1 MHISIIRVVFP
12 LFLDTFLSMSV
23 QTVPEFRPT
32 LAHFVNIRSLAVGFD
47 FQKRLSQQKIK
58 ATPRR
63 CLLSPSS
70 YSSCRVALFP
80 PLRSSLP
87 CFLTLFLGVTAA
99 IYAVTRHSLFFAPLA
114 ITFPPRAQYFAHAL
128 SLPLPLSFP
137 SRDALPPPPH
147 VPRRRRRR
155 RLALSSKSSVH
166 CMTGIDAAAIAAAA
180 ASIAVSNHGS
190 KEGKATRLD
199 GPLGECACEQRRLA
213 DWDGCKNL
221 GSLSLPWLSHS
232 FDRRIRIFLSW
243 NIKFGHTH
251 CEKIS

>member
-1 MHISIIRVVFP
+1 MQQFCWHVCMHISIIRVVFP

-32 LAHFVNIRSLAVGFD
+32 LAHFVNIRSLEVGFD

-99 IYAVTRHSLFFAPLA
+99 IYAVTRRSLFFAPLA

-137 SRDALPPPPH
+137 SRDALPPPS
-147 VPRRRRRR
+147 PRAPPPPPPPRSILQILCALHDRNRRRRHCRRRR
-155 RLALSSKSSVH
+155 RLH
-166 CMTGIDAAAIAAAA
+166 C
-180 ASIAVSNHGS
+180 
-190 KEGKATRLD
+190 GK
-199 GPLGECACEQRRLA
+199 
-213 DWDGCKNL
+213 
-221 GSLSLPWLSHS
+221 
-232 FDRRIRIFLSW
+232 
-243 NIKFGHTH
+243 
-251 CEKIS
+251 